1 MCSYFLACVLCTLAA
16 DPTPEQRALAYLAR
30 EVPAWSAD
38 NHCYSCHNNGDAAR
52 TLAVAVRLGQPVPA
66 TALADTTRW
75 LARPERW
82 DHNGGDES
90 ASDKGLARIQFTA
103 ALVEVL
109 DAGLLKDRQI
119 LGRAADRL
127 AEDQQEDGSW
137 KGGAA
142 GTIGSPATYG
152 NCLATS
158 LARRSLYRADSR
170 RFPEAVGRADRWLRQ
185 VKVVSMLDAAA
196 VLLGLEG
203 GTDADA
209 VAQRRRC
216 REIIEKGQAK
226 DGGWGPYVT
235 APPEAFD
242 TAVVLLALVQFKDD
256 KALQERRKRG
266 RDFLLSMQR
275 PDGSWPETT
284 RPAGAESYAQRIST
298 TAWATL
304 ALLASK

>member
-1 MCSYFLACVLCTLAA
+1 
-16 DPTPEQRALAYLAR
+16 
-30 EVPAWSAD
+30 
-38 NHCYSCHNNGDAAR
+38 
-52 TLAVAVRLGQPVPA
+52 
-66 TALADTTRW
+66 
-75 LARPERW
+75 
-82 DHNGGDES
+82 
-90 ASDKGLARIQFTA
+90 
-103 ALVEVL
+103 
-109 DAGLLKDRQI
+109 
-119 LGRAADRL
+119 
-127 AEDQQEDGSW
+127 
-137 KGGAA
+137 
-142 GTIGSPATYG
+142 
-152 NCLATS
+152 
-158 LARRSLYRADSR
+158 
-170 RFPEAVGRADRWLRQ
+170 
-185 VKVVSMLDAAA
+185 MLDAAA